1 MKVRQT
7 TGGSFVWLQNSG
19 LEKYVKGEGRFI
31 AYECVGENGFHGL
44 LLAESST
51 SRSFV
56 LVTCHSAWNF

>member
-31 AYECVGENGFHGL
+31 AYECVGENECR
-44 LLAESST
+44 AAVI
-51 SRSFV
+51 SRIV
-56 LVTCHSAWNF
+56 VGRIIH